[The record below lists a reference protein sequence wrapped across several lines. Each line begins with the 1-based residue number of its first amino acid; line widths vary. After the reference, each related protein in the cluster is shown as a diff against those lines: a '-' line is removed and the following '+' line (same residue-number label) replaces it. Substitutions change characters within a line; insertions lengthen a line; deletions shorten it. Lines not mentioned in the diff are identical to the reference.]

1 MPMPSRR
8 SLALLTFAAS
18 LSPRKA
24 RPQSGWTPS
33 RPIRIIVPLAV
44 GRGID
49 VIARAIGQQIASILG
64 QPVVIENRPGG
75 AGIVAGQQLMAAPAD
90 GYTFLATS
98 NDLGLD
104 VAVRSLPF
112 DPSRDF
118 EPVVM
123 MTAAPILIVVTP
135 ASVIRDVKGLI
146 GRANAEADGLKLG
159 TVSLSSRLAASLFAS
174 NLSIRATII
183 PYRAASHLIAALSSG
198 DIDAAFESTEQLFGE
213 VRNGELRALAAA
225 STARIQPF
233 EQVPTLEEESIS
245 GSNVTSWYALV
256 ARAGTPPEA
265 ILAINRAVNMALAIP
280 SLAHSLSAL
289 GADPRGGTPNDLGQA
304 LRNIRNTQFQVGDPG
319 NLPPPLGGGR

>member
-1 MPMPSRR
+1 MPTPSRR
-8 SLALLTFAAS
+8 SLVLLSVAAS

-24 RPQSGWTPS
+24 HPQSGWTPS
-33 RPIRIIVPLAV
+33 RPIRIIVPLVA

-49 VIARAIGQQIASILG
+49 VTARAIGQQIASMLG
-64 QPVVIENRPGG
+64 QPVIIENRPGG
-75 AGIVAGQQLMAAPAD
+75 GGIVAGQQLMAAPAD

-123 MTAAPILIVVTP
+123 MTAAPILIVVTT
-135 ASVIRDVKGLI
+135 ASAIRDIKGLI

-159 TVSLSSRLAASLFAS
+159 SVSLSSRLAARLFAS
-174 NLSIRATII
+174 NVSIRATIV

-198 DIDAAFESTEQLFGE
+198 EIDAAFESTEQLFAE
-213 VRNGELRALAAA
+213 VRTGDLRALAVA
-225 STARIQPF
+225 STTRLQPF
-233 EQVPTLEEESIS
+233 EQVPTLEEESIA
-245 GSNVTSWYALV
+245 GSNVTSWHALV

-265 ILAINRAVNMALAIP
+265 IMAINRAVNMALAIP
-280 SLAHSLSAL
+280 NLAHSLAAL
-289 GADPRGGTPNDLGQA
+289 GVEPRGGTPNDLRQA
-304 LRNIRNTQFQVGDPG
+304 LRNTQLQVGDPA
-319 NLPPPLGGGR
+319 NMPPPLGGRR